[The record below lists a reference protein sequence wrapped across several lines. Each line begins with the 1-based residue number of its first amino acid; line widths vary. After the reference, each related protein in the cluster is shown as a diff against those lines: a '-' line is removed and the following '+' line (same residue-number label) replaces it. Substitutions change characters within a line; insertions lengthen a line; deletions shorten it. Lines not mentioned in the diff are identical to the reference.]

1 MKDFTELEERINYKF
16 KKKNLLKLA
25 LTHSSALGPLKGSDK
40 NNERLEFL
48 GDSILEHIIALH
60 LYKTFPLGNE
70 GEMTKH
76 KAAIVREDS
85 LAKAAKN
92 IRLGE
97 FLILGKGEEKSN
109 GRERSSILADAV
121 EAVIAATYLDGG
133 FKNAEKTALHLLK
146 SNIKECI
153 EGNNQ
158 KDYKTILQEEI
169 QKNGSNL
176 LSYTLISE
184 VGPPHD
190 RIFTFDLHLNNL
202 HIGTG
207 SGKSKKEAQQ
217 NAACDALNNKKFM
230 DI

>member
-1 MKDFTELEERINYKF
+1 MKDYTELEERIDYRF
-16 KKKNLLKLA
+16 KKRNLLILA
-25 LTHSSALGPLKGSDK
+25 LTHSSALGPKKGADK

-85 LAKAAKN
+85 LAKAARN
-92 IRLGE
+92 IELGE
-97 FLILGKGEEKSN
+97 FLILGRGEEKSN
-109 GRERSSILADAV
+109 GRERASILADAM
-121 EAVIAATYLDGG
+121 EAVIAAVYLDGG
-133 FKNAEKTALHLLK
+133 FKNAEKTAIKLLGN
-146 SNIKECI
+146 NIRECI
-153 EGNNQ
+153 DGNSQ

-176 LSYTLISE
+176 LTYTLKSE
-184 VGPPHD
+184 IGPPHD
-190 RIFTFDLHLNNL
+190 RVFTFDLHLNNQ

-217 NAACDALNNKKFM
+217 KAACDALDNKKYCC
-230 DI
+230 I